1 MLHCVCLVL
10 DMYLPIYFSL
20 EQVVETIDDNDERN
34 KGIQDSG
41 SIVTNLKEMAKR
53 MWMKYAK
60 YYGMPEKMN
69 PLVYIA
75 LIFDTRYKLAGLK
88 LSLYDLFGEVKF
100 MLQV

>member
-1 MLHCVCLVL
+1 
-10 DMYLPIYFSL
+10 
-20 EQVVETIDDNDERN
+20 
-34 KGIQDSG
+34 
-41 SIVTNLKEMAKR
+41 MAKR

-75 LIFDTRYKLAGLK
+75 LIFDPRYKLAGLK

-100 MLQV
+100 ML